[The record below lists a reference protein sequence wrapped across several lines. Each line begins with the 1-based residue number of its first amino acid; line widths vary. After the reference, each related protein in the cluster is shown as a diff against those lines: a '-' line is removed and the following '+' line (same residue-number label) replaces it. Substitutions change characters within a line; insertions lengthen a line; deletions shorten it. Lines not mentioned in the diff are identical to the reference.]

1 MARAK
6 DITIEG
12 NGAVLSYIN
21 KIYSESDA
29 KERCGFHIDSGA
41 KVEINDLTIEG
52 NGKIKHGVN
61 VYTSTGDE
69 ITTVKLNGV
78 IMNDGTG
85 YGLVNNSS
93 NVTVTDIETS
103 GNGWGGINVDNPP
116 DAGKDGAE
124 FEMISGTI
132 GEKTSVKIEN
142 RANNTITAKINGG
155 TFEGDVFI
163 DDDVKKAT
171 LTITNGT
178 FANDVTK
185 YMDNGSKLLKDEEG
199 NYVVMDDKAFEKS
212 DKEFYIS
219 DEDDLKLAEKY
230 QADGVTWVLA
240 EGTYKVE
247 ETIKLNKNVI
257 IEGNDS
263 TIEYTKEIYN
273 STDRS
278 ERCGFNIDG
287 GANVE
292 ISGLTIEGNKNIKHC
307 INVYT
312 GEGQKTTTVKLNG
325 VIMKDGKEGY
335 GLVNNASDV
344 TVKNI
349 ETSGNDWRR
358 SRKPLPER
366 SPERR

>member
-1 MARAK
+1 MKRFKKLTAGLMGVVMALGVCSFTAFAGEGKEVEIKDDTSLANAIVGQADGQTWVFEDKTYDLKSTIKITK

-185 YMDNGSKLLKDEEG
+185 
-199 NYVVMDDKAFEKS
+199 
-212 DKEFYIS
+212 
-219 DEDDLKLAEKY
+219 
-230 QADGVTWVLA
+230 
-240 EGTYKVE
+240 
-247 ETIKLNKNVI
+247 
-257 IEGNDS
+257 
-263 TIEYTKEIYN
+263 
-273 STDRS
+273 
-278 ERCGFNIDG
+278 
-287 GANVE
+287 
-292 ISGLTIEGNKNIKHC
+292 
-307 INVYT
+307 
-312 GEGQKTTTVKLNG
+312 
-325 VIMKDGKEGY
+325 
-335 GLVNNASDV
+335 
-344 TVKNI
+344 
-349 ETSGNDWRR
+349 
-358 SRKPLPER
+358 
-366 SPERR
+366 